1 MDPLLRLFATNIK
14 KLVNLMSPILLALK
28 GMMPVQWQCSD
39 AELNISMVHNGNIQG
54 LPYETND
61 SKYIFVL

>member
-39 AELNISMVHNGNIQG
+39 AELNISSDVDG
-54 LPYETND
+54 LLRSFWVKN
-61 SKYIFVL
+61 